1 MSAIEMNLLDV
12 INNCSCLS
20 DQNRAEARAELV
32 ALRAK
37 ETEYDRIAV
46 LISTVWDSPD
56 VYAGV
61 QRLIEEG

>member
-1 MSAIEMNLLDV
+1 MSALDRV
-12 INNCSCLS
+12 VTDNSRKRDDCI
-20 DQNRAEARAELV
+20 DARAELT

-37 ETEYDRIAV
+37 ATEYDRIAV